1 MKNIT
6 FVPSSVKR
14 TKPDKALV
22 TFKIASEDFSNI
34 EKGLYKQY
42 KRQIKVPGFRAGKIP
57 DSMLKKYIDEE
68 SLFEEAVQTVWKN
81 SAESTIEQN
90 NLHAIAL
97 QSIKNKKTKTGVDIF
112 VEIEV
117 LPEINVDF
125 VDKLNYKFSKP
136 DEVTDAAVDSEL
148 SKIVSAES
156 QFLPAEKIQEGDYVR
171 MEGVFS
177 SGEVEEKVERAF
189 EINAKTLPS
198 KSFMDKL
205 IGKNQNDELS
215 FKSKFSKAYSNP
227 DLGGKMVNAKIKI
240 TSVKRETIPVISD
253 LCAKYGIKDEDEFKT
268 RIKSNLMIQNEDK
281 AFAEANEKLP
291 QILMKKVKDFSVPQ
305 VLIDEEKQLEWNN
318 YVKNNTDENK
328 KTEIEDWW
336 KESEKGILENIKLGI
351 VVDAIG
357 DKKGIQVLNHEIE
370 YFFRDIAS
378 QVRRPV
384 KKIIQ
389 ESKRNGN
396 LPIIARNIRRAKVR
410 NSIIKEF
417 WDRQESKK

>member
-1 MKNIT
+1 
-6 FVPSSVKR
+6 
-14 TKPDKALV
+14 
-22 TFKIASEDFSNI
+22 
-34 EKGLYKQY
+34 
-42 KRQIKVPGFRAGKIP
+42 
-57 DSMLKKYIDEE
+57 
-68 SLFEEAVQTVWKN
+68 
-81 SAESTIEQN
+81 
-90 NLHAIAL
+90 
-97 QSIKNKKTKTGVDIF
+97 
-112 VEIEV
+112 
-117 LPEINVDF
+117 
-125 VDKLNYKFSKP
+125 
-136 DEVTDAAVDSEL
+136 
-148 SKIVSAES
+148 
-156 QFLPAEKIQEGDYVR
+156 
-171 MEGVFS
+171 
-177 SGEVEEKVERAF
+177 
-189 EINAKTLPS
+189 
-198 KSFMDKL
+198 
-205 IGKNQNDELS
+205 
-215 FKSKFSKAYSNP
+215 
-227 DLGGKMVNAKIKI
+227 
-240 TSVKRETIPVISD
+240 
-253 LCAKYGIKDEDEFKT
+253 
-268 RIKSNLMIQNEDK
+268 MIQNEDK

-305 VLIDEEKQLEWNN
+305 VLIDEEKELEWNN